1 MMNAA
6 KQFEA
11 EDKKKKEEIEI
22 RNQADTAIFTAE
34 KMLKESGDKLDA
46 ADKQKIEEGVK
57 GVKSTLSGE
66 NTDEIKKS
74 METLTETVYA
84 ATTKIYQKMQ
94 AEQTAQH
101 QGDQPDGGSGPSS
114 EEPEKKSDD
123 NVVNADYKVK
133 DE

>member
-11 EDKKKKEEIEI
+11 EDKKKKKLKI

-114 EEPEKKSDD
+114 KERKR
-123 NVVNADYKVK
+123 NRTIM
-133 DE
+133 